1 MFDFERLDVYQ
12 LVREQ
17 NIKVLR
23 YIYKQKEIDDQII
36 DLWKKASMNIV
47 LYLAEA
53 TGKMNNPDKMH
64 FLTNSRTSVFEAVAI
79 LEVVRDLG
87 FIEENLY
94 TEFYNGY
101 ERASKMLLGMIRS
114 YNK

>member
-17 NIKVLR
+17 NLKVLR
-23 YIYKQKEIDDQII
+23 YIYKQKKIDDQISNQ
-36 DLWKKASMNIV
+36 WKKVSMNIV
-47 LYLAEA
+47 LHLAEA
-53 TGKMNNPDKMH
+53 TGKMNNPDKRH

-94 TEFYNGY
+94 TEIYNGY

>member
-23 YIYKQKEIDDQII
+23 YIYKQKEIDDQIKNQ
-36 DLWKKASMNIV
+36 WKKASMNIV

-53 TGKMNNPDKMH
+53 TGKMNTPDKRH
-64 FLTNSRTSVFEAVAI
+64 FLTNARSSVFESVAL
-79 LEVVRDLG
+79 LEAVRDLG
-87 FIEENLY
+87 FIDENLY
-94 TEFYNGY
+94 TEIYNGY
-101 ERASKMLLGMIRS
+101 EKASKMLLGMIRS
-114 YNK
+114 YK